1 VYRNRTYGT
10 VIPDFMLTEADDGRL
25 IIDAKYK
32 LRERLDPADIY
43 QCFLYAQA
51 FGNMQAKPPHAML
64 IVPSISGTVEHW
76 PLEVRTTQG
85 AAKSVLD
92 RVAVPVA
99 AAADEMQG
107 GKHGA
112 VAAMVA
118 KLVSDTID

>member
-1 VYRNRTYGT
+1 
-10 VIPDFMLTEADDGRL
+10 MLTEADDGRL

-32 LRERLDPADIY
+32 LGEKLDPADIY

-51 FGNMQAKPPHAML
+51 FGNMQAEPSHAML
-64 IVPSISGTVEHW
+64 IVPSISGAVEHW
-76 PLEVRTTQG
+76 PLEVRTTRG
-85 AAKSVLD
+85 AARSVLD

-118 KLVSDTID
+118 KLVSDAID